1 MEGNL
6 ILRHLTKVRRVGACE
21 AVGLLIRVVSSR
33 VFCTSVFTSSLLMSE
48 PPLLRDGI
56 PESPIVRTADRWN
69 GLRAELLVEFKKG
82 IMTI

>member
-1 MEGNL
+1 MECSL

-33 VFCTSVFTSSLLMSE
+33 VFCTSVFTSSLHMSV

-56 PESPIVRTADRWN
+56 PESPIVRTTDRWN
-69 GLRAELLVEFKKG
+69 GLRSESLVEFNKG